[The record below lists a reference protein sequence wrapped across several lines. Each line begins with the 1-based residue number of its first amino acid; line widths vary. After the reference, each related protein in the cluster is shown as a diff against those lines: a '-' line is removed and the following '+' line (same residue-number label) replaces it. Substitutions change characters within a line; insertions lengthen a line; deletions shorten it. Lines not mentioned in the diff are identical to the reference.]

1 MKSKCKVPLYPK
13 NNFLLNILL
22 LFMYILTNWIEW
34 KTEGTFS
41 CWKTRRKSE
50 NSILSGSLAWVSQL
64 LQVFFVCVFCLF
76 SVSSDTKTIYN
87 SCDTQA
93 KVTARIEFSL
103 FLRIFQ
109 HKNIPSVSHSIQLV
123 RMNMESNDMF
133 NKKLFL
139 GYNRTLHALFSMR
152 KMEISRKSFLTHPT
166 ASKPFPMNSSPQKTY
181 IHEELG
187 TKA

>member
-1 MKSKCKVPLYPK
+1 
-13 NNFLLNILL
+13 
-22 LFMYILTNWIEW
+22 
-34 KTEGTFS
+34 
-41 CWKTRRKSE
+41 
-50 NSILSGSLAWVSQL
+50 
-64 LQVFFVCVFCLF
+64 VFFVSIFCLF
-76 SVSSDTKTIYN
+76 SVNSDTKTIYN

-139 GYNRTLHALFSMR
+139 GYNGTLNVLFIRR
-152 KMEISRKSFLTHPT
+152 KIEISRKSFLTHHT
-166 ASKPFPMNSSPQKTY
+166 AFKPIPMSSSTHKTY
-181 IHEELG
+181 SHDELG